1 MHDDL
6 IKEKEAIKREI
17 ASLANQ
23 SSGDIDVQIE
33 EMRQEI
39 LGTKLRAE
47 MRNLESEFEK
57 KVDELKSNQDLNT
70 QEQRRNVKKE
80 FEVKLLREK

>member
-1 MHDDL
+1 MQEDL

-33 EMRQEI
+33 EIRQEI

-47 MRNLESEFEK
+47 MRNIESEFEK
-57 KVDELKSNQDLNT
+57 KVDELKSNQDLDT

>member
-1 MHDDL
+1 MQEDL

-57 KVDELKSNQDLNT
+57 KVDELKSNQDLDT